1 LFVTQA
7 QESDDL
13 PDDAIVV
20 RGGLMQNIDEMVE
33 DARDE
38 MARVGYP
45 GLSVRAGVGVTV
57 EELVR
62 AGQLPNNQI
71 RVSTAGR
78 VRKDGYSFS
87 RISGPYHYNIVL
99 PSLDPKTV
107 AQLSDSFDE
116 PQANPVPRDERR
128 RR

>member
-1 LFVTQA
+1 VTQA
-7 QESDDL
+7 RENDDL

-45 GLSVRAGVGVTV
+45 GLSVRAGTGVTV

-62 AGQLPNNQI
+62 AGQVPNNQI
-71 RVSTAGR
+71 VESTAGR
-78 VRKDGYSFS
+78 LREDGYSFVK
-87 RISGPYHYNIVL
+87 IPGEYHYNIVL

-107 AQLSDSFDE
+107 AQLADSFDG
-116 PQANPVPRDERR
+116 PQPNPVPRHERR